1 MTPLFRHIEEL
12 RENQQKLN
20 VASKLINSGYFDILG
35 RSFIDY
41 VTDEYDGLLERQS
54 DLYDIILVELGLHP
68 LEDRHRL
75 EEFIVL

>member
-12 RENQQKLN
+12 RETQQKLN
-20 VASKLINSGYFDILG
+20 ALTKLINSSDFDILG
-35 RSFIDY
+35 RSFSDY
-41 VTDEYDGLLERQS
+41 VKDEYDGILERQS
-54 DLYDIILVELGLHP
+54 DLYDTILVDLGLHP